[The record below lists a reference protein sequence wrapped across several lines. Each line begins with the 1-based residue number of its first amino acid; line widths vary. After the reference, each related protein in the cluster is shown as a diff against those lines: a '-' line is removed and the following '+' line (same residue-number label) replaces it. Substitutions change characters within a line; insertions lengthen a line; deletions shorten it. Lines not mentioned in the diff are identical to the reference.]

1 MIEQPLPLISMRGIS
16 KSFPGVIANRDVD
29 LDLYAG
35 RTHALL
41 GENGAGKS
49 TLMNILAGL
58 YQPDAGTIL
67 LEGRDTSILTPQHA
81 FDLGIGMV
89 HQHFMLIDSFTA
101 IENIVLAME
110 GPVLRLDLKSAA
122 QHLKILSEKY
132 GLQVPLDEPVGGLTV
147 GQRQRVEIL
156 RLLYREARIMIFDE
170 PTAVLTPQEA
180 DTLGTI
186 VRQLCAEGKAVVY
199 ITHKLREA
207 LEFSD
212 TVSVLRGGR
221 LVATLP
227 VDQVNE
233 SQLVE
238 WMIGERYAPP
248 RNPGGDLDGEELLRV
263 TNLHAMNDAG
273 ALALRGI
280 DFNIRAGEILSIAGV
295 SGNGQS
301 ELAEVIAGLREVAK
315 GEIWLK
321 EKKVSGYN
329 AREIIDAGVAYV
341 PGERMRRG
349 MVHAMT
355 VAENLVLK
363 GYRREDYQQGPFL
376 NRAKIEQHARV
387 VVKEYDIKVPHDQM
401 PVHFLSGGNQQK
413 VILARELLEPHTLL
427 VVENPTRGL
436 DVKASASIHRI
447 LLSEREKGQ
456 AVLLISSD
464 LDEVLALSDRIA
476 VMYEGRV
483 VGLLNAAEATP
494 FLLGDLMTGRK
505 SSL

>member
-1 MIEQPLPLISMRGIS
+1 MIKKPLPLISMRGIS
-16 KSFPGVIANRDVD
+16 KSFPGVIANQSVD
-29 LDLYAG
+29 LDLYG
-35 RTHALL
+35 GQTHALL

-58 YQPDAGTIL
+58 YQPDAGVIL
-67 LEGRDTSILTPQHA
+67 LDGQEISIETPKRA
-81 FDLGIGMV
+81 FELGIGMV

-110 GPVLRLDLKSAA
+110 GPVLRLDLKTAA
-122 QHLKILSEKY
+122 HRIKALSEKY
-132 GLQVPLDEPVGGLTV
+132 GLQIPLDEPVGSLTV

-180 DTLGTI
+180 DTLGNI

-212 TVSVLRGGR
+212 MVSVLRGGR

-227 VDQVNE
+227 VGQVME
-233 SQLVE
+233 AQLVE
-238 WMIGERYAPP
+238 WMIGERYTAPK
-248 RNPGGDLDGEELLRV
+248 NLGSETVGGELLRV

-273 ALALRGI
+273 APALRGVN
-280 DFNIRAGEILSIAGV
+280 FNIRTGEILGIAGV

-301 ELAEVIAGLREVAK
+301 ELAEVIAGLRKVSQ
-315 GEIWLK
+315 GEIWLNGK
-321 EKKVSGYN
+321 NVSGYN
-329 AREIIDAGVAYV
+329 ARDMIDDGVAYV

-349 MVHAMT
+349 MVHAMS

-363 GYRREDYQQGPFL
+363 GYRRKEFQKGPIL
-376 NRAKIEQHARV
+376 YRTKIEQHAREIV
-387 VVKEYDIKVPHDQM
+387 EEYAIKVPDEAM

-413 VILARELLEPHTLL
+413 VILARELLEPHTLIM
-427 VVENPTRGL
+427 VENPTRGL
-436 DVKASASIHRI
+436 DVKASASIHQI
-447 LLSEREKGQ
+447 LLNEREKGK

-476 VMYEGRV
+476 VMYGGRV

-494 FLLGDLMTGRK
+494 FLLGDLITGRQ
-505 SSL
+505 SLG